1 MHRDVQVP
9 EPTRSSFWRLAER
22 RQAGGGWLR
31 GRERSLRG
39 PVVAIVL
46 AATTVLAGCSFVSPV
61 VASVDGSVVSK
72 SWLDEMERAFEGSA
86 ALQSLVGIAPAV
98 VPSDPRQAAVSP
110 GASGPE
116 LRLQILNIRIR
127 LEIVDSLLGRLGLDP
142 AEWRAEYRRRIE
154 DRLRAQGVGWDRRS
168 EPALDLAAKWHGDLA
183 MIQEALMPS
192 QPDEAALRQ
201 AFETQPIFGARLC
214 FSVIKVSKQ
223 EDAERVVARLQAGES
238 FSQVASEVSEDPA
251 TKPRRGE
258 VGCVTAVQAVERLQ
272 DPTPFWIAYD
282 LPDNRA
288 RGPEQGVTGLWF
300 VRRGEGSTGFD
311 FESARPQLEAQ
322 YQQARGAVVE
332 RRLIDTALAADVRVV
347 CPHGRWVPETLLVV
361 PCEGARQPEAEV
373 PGVTEG
379 PPNPGP

>member
-1 MHRDVQVP
+1 MCRDIQIP
-9 EPTRSSFWRLAER
+9 KAPRASSERLVGS
-22 RQAGGGWLR
+22 RQPAGARPRGGS
-31 GRERSLRG
+31 GSLHG
-39 PVVAIVL
+39 LVTTIVL
-46 AATTVLAGCSFVSPV
+46 AVTTMLAGCSFVSPV

-72 SWLDEMERAFEGSA
+72 FWLDQMERAFEGSA
-86 ALQSLVGIAPAV
+86 VLQSLVGIAPV
-98 VPSDPRQAAVSP
+98 VAHSDPRQAAASA

-142 AEWRAEYRRRIE
+142 ADWRVEYRRRIE
-154 DRLRAQGVGWDRRS
+154 DRLRAQGVEWDDRS
-168 EPALDLAAKWHGDLA
+168 EPALDLAARWHGDLA
-183 MIQEALMPS
+183 MIHEALMPS
-192 QPDEAALRQ
+192 QPDEAALRR
-201 AFETQPIFGARLC
+201 AFETEPVFGARLC

-223 EDAERVVARLQAGES
+223 DDAERVVERLQAGES

-258 VGCVTAVQAVERLQ
+258 VGCVTAVQALERLQ
-272 DPTPFWIAYD
+272 DPTPFLVAYN

-288 RGPEQGVTGLWF
+288 RGPEQGVAGLWF

-322 YQQARGAVVE
+322 YPQARGAVVE
-332 RRLIDTALAADVRVV
+332 RRLVDTALAADVRVV

-361 PCEGARQPEAEV
+361 PCEGARQPEAGT
-373 PGVTEG
+373 PGVSEG
-379 PPNPGP
+379 PTNPGQ